1 MKVLS
6 VGQCKYDMN
15 VTVDKDVINQE
26 TDLSGGIECGGGR
39 ASAVAYL
46 MGKYKHDS
54 YIASTIGDD
63 SFGQLIKKE
72 LEAVGVHTEYMETA
86 FGKRSKLSYIINN
99 TKDNSRTV
107 YNVIKEPLNMK
118 KMEFQIEPDLVYVD
132 RFDYGAALSA
142 LNTFSKKITIISA
155 DEYNAEVMELCK
167 YCKYIIATRKFA
179 EKFTGQTFDLTNSQ
193 SLLSIYSSLQ
203 HKFPDKAIIIT
214 IDEQGALY
222 SVDNQIRVM
231 PSLNLEKKDTSNCS
245 TIFDGAFAYAL
256 LEGYDIEK
264 SVTFA
269 NIASGLSVLK
279 VGCNLSIPDL
289 SDIMTY
295 FNQKYPK
302 ANE

>member
-6 VGQCKYDMN
+6 VGQSKYDMT
-15 VTVDKDVINQE
+15 VTFDKDTLNQE
-26 TDLSGGIECGGGR
+26 VDLTGGIECGGGR
-39 ASAVAYL
+39 AATVAYM

-54 YIASTIGDD
+54 YIASCIGDD
-63 SFGQLIKKE
+63 TFGSLIKKE
-72 LEAVGVHTEYMETA
+72 LETVGTHTEYMETS
-86 FGKRSKLSYIINN
+86 FGKRTKLSYMINN
-99 TKDNSRTV
+99 SKDNSKTV

-118 KMEFQIEPDLVYVD
+118 KTEFQIDPDLVYVD
-132 RFDYGAALSA
+132 RFDYGAAYAA
-142 LNTFSKKITIISA
+142 LNVFSKKISVISA
-155 DEYNAEVMELCK
+155 DEYNAETLELCK
-167 YCKYIIATRKFA
+167 YCKYIIATKKFA
-179 EKFTGQTFDLTNSQ
+179 EKMTGMTFDLTNPQ
-193 SLLSIYSSLQ
+193 TLVTIYSTIS
-203 HKFPDKAIIIT
+203 HKFPDKTLIIT

-231 PSLNLEKKDTSNCS
+231 PSLNLEKKDISDCS

-264 SVTFA
+264 AVTFA

-279 VGCNLSIPDL
+279 VGSFLSVPDL

-302 ANE
+302 AN